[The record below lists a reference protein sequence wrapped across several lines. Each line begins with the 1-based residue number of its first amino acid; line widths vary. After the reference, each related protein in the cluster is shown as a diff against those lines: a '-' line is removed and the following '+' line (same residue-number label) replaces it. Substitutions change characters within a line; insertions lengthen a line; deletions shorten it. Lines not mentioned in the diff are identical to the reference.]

1 MDKSNKTMPIG
12 LLEENDIEHELD
24 SSPYTGMLKVKPVNE
39 LMAEMAETPDP
50 EPLFD
55 CLWQEGEVACLFAD
69 SNVGKSIFDVQMA
82 ESIAVK
88 RSVMYVDCE
97 LTDKQFQQRYS
108 NPDSGVYHAFP
119 AAFYR
124 ATIAPERIGAGNLED
139 CLLQDI
145 EAAALKNHC
154 RIIIIDNLTFVCN
167 TSEKGDT
174 AGAFMMKLK
183 RLQMRY
189 GWSILIIAHTPKR
202 DDGCVITINHLAGSR
217 KLFNF
222 FDSVFALGKSR
233 QDDNYRYLK
242 QLKVRSGEFVFTEEN
257 VAVFE
262 LEKCDDGS
270 LHFIHRKY
278 DSENSQLNSFS
289 EDDIELSREIV
300 KLHDSGMKYREIANK
315 LGISKSRA
323 QRIYLKFRHKEI
335 PIDELVP
342 PAFEFEKEASDE
354 TESEELF

>member
-1 MDKSNKTMPIG
+1 M
-12 LLEENDIEHELD
+12 
-24 SSPYTGMLKVKPVNE
+24 
-39 LMAEMAETPDP
+39 
-50 EPLFD
+50 
-55 CLWQEGEVACLFAD
+55 
-69 SNVGKSIFDVQMA
+69 
-82 ESIAVK
+82 
-88 RSVMYVDCE
+88 
-97 LTDKQFQQRYS
+97 
-108 NPDSGVYHAFP
+108 
-119 AAFYR
+119 
-124 ATIAPERIGAGNLED
+124 
-139 CLLQDI
+139 
-145 EAAALKNHC
+145 AALMNQC

-167 TSEKGDT
+167 TSEKGDA

-183 RLQMRY
+183 KLQMRY

-323 QRIYLKFRHKEI
+323 QRIYQKFRHKEI